1 MPISEHKNPESDV
14 SAYTDRELADRLA
27 QPLLIGAVGGRAE
40 LVILITAVNVLAA
53 VWVAVAVV
61 GAELKSGWFWIPAVT
76 AADVLTLWVGA
87 GIVFAVRNVRAALL
101 LRPIQEQLIE
111 QRRARRAAAE
121 PGDPAA

>member
-1 MPISEHKNPESDV
+1 MTISEHETPESHV
-14 SAYTDRELADRLA
+14 TAHTDRELADRLA

-61 GAELKSGWFWIPAVT
+61 GTELKSGWFWIPAITV
-76 AADVLTLWVGA
+76 ADALTLWVGA
-87 GIVFAVRNVRAALL
+87 GIVFAVQNVRAALL

-121 PGDPAA
+121 TGDPSA